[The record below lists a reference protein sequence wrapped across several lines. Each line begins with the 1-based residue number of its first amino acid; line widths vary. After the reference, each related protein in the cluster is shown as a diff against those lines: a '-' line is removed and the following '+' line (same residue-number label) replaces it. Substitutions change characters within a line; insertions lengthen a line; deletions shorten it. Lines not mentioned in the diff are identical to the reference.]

1 MNLLKKVS
9 GTPNICTIYLDFTG
23 ESVNYDASSSSF
35 HNTILANGATF
46 ETHFQKGNVSFQE
59 ESSEVAAGILFKQKL
74 SITFNSSDSKRSERI
89 LEYHK
94 TKHVII
100 KLTNGEVFVLGRNDF
115 KQNKKPIIT
124 TNSNDKISSVE
135 FYSESIIPIS
145 KFLGSLIIG
154 LPEIIPLY
162 FGIEPLEL

>member
-1 MNLLKKVS
+1 MSLFKKVQ
-9 GTPNICTIYLDFTG
+9 GTPNICAIYLDFTG
-23 ESVNYDASSSSF
+23 ESINYDVSSSSF
-35 HNTILANGATF
+35 HGTILANGATY

-59 ESSEVAAGILFKQKL
+59 DSSEVAAGILFKQKL
-74 SITFNSSDSKRSERI
+74 SITFNSSDENRSDRI

-115 KQNKKPIIT
+115 TQNKKPTIT
-124 TNSNDKISSVE
+124 TNSNGKITSVE
-135 FYSESIIPIS
+135 FYTESIIPIS
-145 KFLGSLIIG
+145 KYLGSLVIG